1 MDLFEF
7 EEYIIISLM
16 VLDNF
21 LPNLHISFLLSAID
35 TPILSIGSF
44 RFNLLRKQKEKTGM
58 PSCIRVAVIQL

>member
-35 TPILSIGSF
+35 ISIGSF

>member
-35 TPILSIGSF
+35 ILSIGSF

>member
-21 LPNLHISFLLSAID
+21 LPNLHISFLLSANS
-35 TPILSIGSF
+35 PILSIGSF
-44 RFNLLRKQKEKTGM
+44 RFDLLRKQKENTGM